1 MEKPPVIEPPRKKRT
16 IDKMGQFIIS
26 RGLCHIS
33 AVQFISG
40 FHPEPRKGRVP

>member
-1 MEKPPVIEPPRKKRT
+1 MEKPP
-16 IDKMGQFIIS
+16 IIS
-26 RGLCHIS
+26 RVLRHIS